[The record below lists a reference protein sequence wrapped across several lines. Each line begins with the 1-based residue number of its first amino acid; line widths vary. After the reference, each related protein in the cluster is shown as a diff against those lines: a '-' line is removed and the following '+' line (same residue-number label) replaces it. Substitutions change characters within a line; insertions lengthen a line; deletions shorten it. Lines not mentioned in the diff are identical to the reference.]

1 MSEYHFAVT
10 RGRLPARTVARRAII
25 ARKVAGRG
33 AAFFQIREPT
43 GRWLSW
49 GSIPGLGEP
58 FDRARAR
65 AIQDAW
71 RKAGV

>member
-10 RGRLPARTVARRAII
+10 RGRLPART
-25 ARKVAGRG
+25 
-33 AAFFQIREPT
+33 REPT

-65 AIQDAW
+65 AIQEAW
-71 RKAGV
+71 RKGGV